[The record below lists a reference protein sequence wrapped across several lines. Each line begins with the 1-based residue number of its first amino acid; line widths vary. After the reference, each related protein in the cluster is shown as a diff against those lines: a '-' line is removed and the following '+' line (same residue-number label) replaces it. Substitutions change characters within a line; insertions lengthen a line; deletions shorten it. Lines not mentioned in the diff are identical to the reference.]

1 MRTIAVLNQKGG
13 VGKTSTAVNLG
24 AALARQDQRVLLLDL
39 DPQAHLTYS
48 LGIMAHELPRT
59 VSAVLMRECPADAV
73 TMEVGPLHVVP
84 ASVALAGTE
93 VDLASAEGRESRL
106 RDALSS
112 VSGYDFAILDCP
124 PNLGMLT
131 LNAMVAAGELLVPVQ
146 PEFLALQSLGK
157 LMETVKAIRKGW
169 NPDLALTGILMT
181 RYQRTKKLHREI
193 RRKIRDYFGDALL
206 ETAIRDNISLAEAPS
221 FGKDIFT
228 YKPRSNGAAD
238 YRNLA
243 LELLRRGAP

>member
-1 MRTIAVLNQKGG
+1 MRIIAVLNQKGG
-13 VGKTSTAVNLG
+13 VGKTSTSVNLG
-24 AALARQDQRVLLLDL
+24 AGLARQGQDVLLLDL

-59 VSAVLMRECPADAV
+59 MGAVLMRESTLEEVV
-73 TMEVGPLHVVP
+73 TNAGGMDVVP

-93 VDLASAEGRESRL
+93 VDLAGEKHRETRL
-106 RDALSS
+106 RDSLAG
-112 VSGYDFAILDCP
+112 VDGYDFIIMDCP
-124 PNLGMLT
+124 PNLGLLT
-131 LNAMVAAGELLVPVQ
+131 LNAMTAAGEILVPVQ

-157 LMETVKAIRKGW
+157 LMETIRAIQNGW
-169 NPDLALTGILMT
+169 NPDLKLTGIVMT
-181 RYQRTKKLHREI
+181 RYQKHKRLNRETRKNI
-193 RRKIRDYFGDALL
+193 REYFGDTLL

-221 FGKDIFT
+221 FGRDIFT
-228 YKPRSNGAAD
+228 YKPNSNGAAD

>member
-24 AALARQDQRVLLLDL
+24 AALARQDRRVLLLDL

-48 LGIMAHELPRT
+48 LGLMAHELPRT
-59 VSAVLMRECPADAV
+59 M
-73 TMEVGPLHVVP
+73 
-84 ASVALAGTE
+84 
-93 VDLASAEGRESRL
+93 ASAPDRETRL
-106 RDALSS
+106 REALSQAPA
-112 VSGYDFAILDCP
+112 YDFAIIDCP

-157 LMETVKAIRKGW
+157 LMETVKAIRTGW
-169 NPDLALTGILMT
+169 NPDLVLSGILMT
-181 RYQRTKKLHREI
+181 RYQHTRKLNREI

-206 ETAIRDNISLAEAPS
+206 ETTIRDNISLAEAPS
-221 FGKDIFT
+221 FGQDIFT
-228 YKPRSNGAAD
+228 YKPRSHGAAD

>member
-1 MRTIAVLNQKGG
+1 MRSIAVLNQKGG
-13 VGKTSTAVNLG
+13 VGKTSTTVNLG

-59 VSAVLMRECPADAV
+59 MGACLMRECPLDAV

-93 VDLASAEGRESRL
+93 VDLASADNRETRL
-106 RDALSS
+106 RDALGRAK
-112 VSGYDFAILDCP
+112 GYDFALIDCP

-131 LNAMVAAGELLVPVQ
+131 LNAMVAAGEMLVPVQ

-157 LMETVKAIRKGW
+157 LMETVRAIREGW
-169 NPDLALTGILMT
+169 NPGLALSGIVMT
-181 RYQRTKKLHREI
+181 RYQRTRKLNREI
-193 RRKIRDYFGDALL
+193 RRKIKDHFGDALL

-228 YKPRSNGAAD
+228 YKPRSHGAQD

>member
-1 MRTIAVLNQKGG
+1 MRIIAVLNQKGG

-59 VSAVLMRECPADAV
+59 MGAALMRECPLDSV
-73 TMEVGPLHVVP
+73 TMEVGGLHVVP

-93 VDLASAEGRESRL
+93 VDLAGAEGRESRL
-106 RDALSS
+106 RDALSRS
-112 VSGYDFAILDCP
+112 RDFDFVIIDCP

-157 LMETVKAIRKGW
+157 LMETVKAIRSGW
-169 NPDLALTGILMT
+169 NPNLALTGIVMT
-181 RYQRTKKLHREI
+181 RYQRTKKLNREI
-193 RRKIRDYFGDALL
+193 RRKIGDYFGEALL
-206 ETAIRDNISLAEAPS
+206 ETTIRDNISLAEAPS
-221 FGKDIFT
+221 FGQDIFT

>member
-59 VSAVLMRECPADAV
+59 VSAVLMRECPTGAV

-93 VDLASAEGRESRL
+93 VDLASAEKRESRL
-106 RDALSS
+106 RDALST

-157 LMETVKAIRKGW
+157 LMETVKVIRKGW
-169 NPDLALTGILMT
+169 NPALALTGILMT
-181 RYQRTKKLHREI
+181 RYQRTKKLNREI

-206 ETAIRDNISLAEAPS
+206 ETTIRDNISLAEAPS

-228 YKPRSNGAAD
+228 YKPRSHGAAD